1 MSKSDKKGRSKK
13 PKKGSSSSAEAVEAW
28 SASPGE
34 EAADVLGSYTGVPY
48 IGDLPEQDPD
58 DL

>member
-1 MSKSDKKGRSKK
+1 MSKGEKNSKGKK
-13 PKKGSSSSAEAVEAW
+13 PKKGSSSSSGAVEAW
-28 SASPGE
+28 NASPGE